1 MAYLTLFL
9 PKISGKFTEKIP
21 TFGEG
26 GVKPVGPKSQLLP
39 KICFGGFPNDTF
51 VVTVHILLSQTIIVV
66 LRLKVHG
73 IPRKKSHCNV
83 SFLDFDNRKH
93 FFQHNCSCGESCI

>member
-1 MAYLTLFL
+1 MLKAVKNGSVIPVDPPPLFFQNSHIF
-9 PKISGKFTEKIP
+9 PFFSGNI
-21 TFGEG
+21 
-26 GVKPVGPKSQLLP
+26 
-39 KICFGGFPNDTF
+39 PNDTF